1 MDFRERIGT
10 LRRDVAGEVILP
22 EDAAYERH
30 RKVWNADFDLYPAMI
45 VRASRVDDV
54 VAALAFARDADLEI
68 TVRGG
73 GHSFSGQSVA
83 DGALMIDLR
92 RLCAVN
98 VDAPARRARVQAG
111 ATWREVDEAMRAA
124 SQREGAIVRLDDGAA
139 SDADGVS
146 QAGHSRFA
154 VVDPSG
160 TCVEVLTRDRLRT
173 RHVPRRTRRAA
184 CVSSPAA

>member
-22 EDAAYERH
+22 EDAAYERR

-54 VAALAFARDADLEI
+54 VAALAFTRDADLEI

-98 VDAPARRARVQAG
+98 VDARAAHARPGRRDVARGGRGDARGVAARR
-111 ATWREVDEAMRAA
+111 
-124 SQREGAIVRLDDGAA
+124 
-139 SDADGVS
+139 
-146 QAGHSRFA
+146 
-154 VVDPSG
+154 
-160 TCVEVLTRDRLRT
+160 RDRA
-173 RHVPRRTRRAA
+173 PG
-184 CVSSPAA
+184 